1 MATTSTSTAACGTK
15 SPPPGDPSRPGTTG
29 LNRRPIELA
38 KETLMRQVM
47 VHMDDP
53 RRGRTGTGAPN
64 EDTTGGFE
72 HIPGLMSLSSCRAPR
87 GTAPS
92 APTPGETSIP
102 SSTATASTS
111 PAGTASCPSCAAPCS
126 ASPSSTCPTAA
137 PRPNRCGSGTPAPAR
152 CHPTSCGA
160 PTLLRDFEKVGL
172 PSARVKEAMES
183 IGYEKTLSINLTGGS
198 RRERREGSAGNRY
211 RESLQSCASSAHGA
225 IGTSAS
231 SAQN

>member
-1 MATTSTSTAACGTK
+1 
-15 SPPPGDPSRPGTTG
+15 
-29 LNRRPIELA
+29 
-38 KETLMRQVM
+38 MRQVM

-53 RRGRTGTGAPN
+53 RRGRAGVGAPN

-102 SSTATASTS
+102 SSTAT
-111 PAGTASCPSCAAPCS
+111 
-126 ASPSSTCPTAA
+126 

-160 PTLLRDFEKVGL
+160 PTLLGDFEKVGL

-183 IGYEKTLSINLTGGS
+183 IGYEKTLSINLTGG
-198 RRERREGSAGNRY
+198 
-211 RESLQSCASSAHGA
+211 ESKRTTGRF
-225 IGTSAS
+225 GR
-231 SAQN
+231 